1 MYLQIFFIQ
10 FMKMLML
17 LDTLKRVLSVFDG
30 CMLGV
35 SCWTEGLASYYSV
48 SSMMFLSVR
57 KST

>member
-1 MYLQIFFIQ
+1 
-10 FMKMLML
+10 MLML

-48 SSMMFLSVR
+48 SSMMFLNVR